1 MIVKYWRKIGLIV
14 LIIACLFNI
23 TSKIVHKT
31 SLKSQLEA
39 SAEYM
44 SEQKNELEN
53 RD

>member
-1 MIVKYWRKIGLIV
+1 MIAKYWRKIGLIV
-14 LIIACLFNI
+14 LVIACLFNI

-39 SAEYM
+39 SAKYM
-44 SEQKNELEN
+44 SEEQNKLEN

>member
-1 MIVKYWRKIGLIV
+1 MIAKYWRKIGLII

-31 SLKSQLEA
+31 TLKSQLEA

-44 SEQKNELEN
+44 LEQKNELEN
-53 RD
+53 KD